1 MGYNGTGKCNIC
13 SGLIGVHLE
22 KGSLSGKIIKGI
34 AGTYS
39 VAAEDGFVYLCKAKG
54 AFRKEGIK
62 PVIGDNVVIDIIS
75 FDDKEG
81 NIIDIKERRNIMI
94 RPSVANIDQAL
105 IVVALKSPDPNF
117 YMLDKLILHFK
128 QQNIPIILCFNK
140 EDIADG
146 DKALEYPLVYKDSGF
161 TVSITSAG
169 ILKGISELKAMLTG
183 KTTCIAGPSG
193 VGKSTI
199 INALQDNV
207 LMETGDISTK
217 LKRGK
222 HTTRHSEI
230 IPIEKNTYIID
241 TPGFTSIDVFNIEYD
256 KLKDYYEEFKPYEEC
271 YFQPCSHIHEP
282 DCGVRTALSEGKI
295 SSIRYDNYCH
305 IYDELKKKSTIYR

>member
-1 MGYNGTGKCNIC
+1 MENTY
-13 SGLIGVHLE
+13 LL
-22 KGSLSGKIIKGI
+22 GKIIKGI

-39 VAAEDGFVYLCKAKG
+39 VKAADDNVYQCKAKG
-54 AFRKEGIK
+54 VFRKEGIK
-62 PVIGDNVVIDIIS
+62 PVIGDDVVIDVIS
-75 FDDKEG
+75 INDREG
-81 NIIDIKERRNIMI
+81 NIIKIEERKNIMI
-94 RPSVANIDQAL
+94 RPAVANIDQAL
-105 IVVALKSPDPNF
+105 IVASLKSPDPNF

-140 EDIADG
+140 EDIAKN
-146 DKALEYPLVYKDSGF
+146 DKQTESYPNVYKDSGF
-161 TVSITSAG
+161 KVILTSASLLQG
-169 ILKGISELKAMLTG
+169 INELKSQLHG

-230 IPIEKNTYIID
+230 IPIEQDTYIID

-256 KLKDYYEEFKPYEEC
+256 NLKEYYDEFKQFEQC

-282 DCGVRTALSEGKI
+282 NCGVREAFAEGKI
-295 SSIRYDNYCH
+295 SNVRYDNYCH
-305 IYDELKKKSTIYR
+305 IYDELKKKSTTYR